1 MDRLQVSKRHTTF
14 SNMTS
19 TYLQPF
25 ERYTI
30 KIGEKKVLS
39 LELLQLLNRSSDQF
53 APKNKFFLHKMDN
66 NHASLF
72 FFYCPRFSRKKKNI
86 QKYGFSIQ
94 GSKVTAEVI
103 DPHRSIVDHIK
114 TNNFVEDRNQLSPTV
129 WPPDSKNVIFS
140 IFLTSSSG
148 SPSGAQQLKFCL
160 CQFCPRAYP
169 KI

>member
-53 APKNKFFLHKMDN
+53 VPKNKFFLHKMDN

-72 FFYCPRFSRKKKNI
+72 FFYCPRFSRKKKKIFKNMVFRSRGQRSRRRSLTPI
-86 QKYGFSIQ
+86 GQSWTTSRQTTLSKTEINYLQPFGHQTQK
-94 GSKVTAEVI
+94 T
-103 DPHRSIVDHIK
+103 
-114 TNNFVEDRNQLSPTV
+114 
-129 WPPDSKNVIFS
+129 
-140 IFLTSSSG
+140 
-148 SPSGAQQLKFCL
+148 
-160 CQFCPRAYP
+160 
-169 KI
+169 